1 MAKWDTFEEFLVSG
15 TVEINLSSVVISLL
29 IAALLAFVISKLYIR
44 YGNSLSNRRKFASN
58 FVLLTVTT
66 TLIITIVKSS
76 LALSLGLVGALSI
89 VRFRAAIKEPEELAF
104 LFLCIAIGLGL
115 GAGQIMVTIVSFA
128 VISLMI
134 LGRHFVHEKDE
145 HSNLHLLV
153 SGKGISLKKV
163 VGVVKNNTLSVNLKR
178 FDKSEDGELE
188 TSFSIDVKSF
198 NHLEK
203 LKEELEALS
212 KSIKISY
219 LDKSGI

>member
-1 MAKWDTFEEFLVSG
+1 MAKLDTFEDFLVSG
-15 TVEINLSSVVISLL
+15 TANIDVFSIVISLL
-29 IAALLAFVISKLYIR
+29 IAAVLAFIIGKLYIR
-44 YGNSLSNRRKFASN
+44 YGHSLSNRRKFASN

-66 TLIITIVKSS
+66 TLIIVIVKSS

-115 GAGQIMVTIVSFA
+115 GAGQVAITLASFV

-134 LGRHFVHEKDE
+134 WGRHFVHEKSE
-145 HSNLHLLV
+145 HQNLNLLV

-163 VGVVKNNTLSVNLKR
+163 VEVVKRNTLAVGLKR

-188 TSFSIDVKSF
+188 TSFSVDVKSF

-203 LKEELEALS
+203 LKEELETLS